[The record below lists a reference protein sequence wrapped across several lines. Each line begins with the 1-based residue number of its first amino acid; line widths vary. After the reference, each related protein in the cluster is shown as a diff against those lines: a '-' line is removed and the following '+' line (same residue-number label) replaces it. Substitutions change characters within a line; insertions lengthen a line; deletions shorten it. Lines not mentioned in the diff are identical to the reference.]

1 MSTLGVTLG
10 ALEVSILISTI
21 LYGVTILQTF
31 LYTAKSFKDPRWLHI
46 MVGLIWLLET
56 GHTAFTW
63 ILLYSYTVTNYGNPG
78 TIISTPWFLAYSFVF
93 TSFIGSIV
101 QTFFAYRIRVL
112 SGSLVVPIIAWCA
125 AASRVGT
132 GITLGVLISSF
143 DTLTAYVARY
153 SWLETTHLTVDA
165 AVDVTITASLCYYLL
180 LRKTTFKPTQR
191 MVHRLVVYTVETGL
205 ATSMCAV
212 VTIICLQ
219 AMSQNLVSYGFT
231 MIYPRLFSNSFL
243 TALNARQSLRR
254 TGADTGHAWSTGDIC
269 HNEVSMMRFG
279 HGPNHLKDAY
289 SKSTRQG
296 EIPGYTLQ
304 HGVTVE
310 LESTP
315 DDHLVTGSIE
325 DSDATTFPNL

>member
-21 LYGVTILQTF
+21 LYGVTSLQTF

-46 MVGLIWLLET
+46 MVCRLLET
-56 GHTAFTW
+56 VHTAFTW

-191 MVHRLVVYTVETGL
+191 MVHRLVVYTV
-205 ATSMCAV
+205 V
-212 VTIICLQ
+212 
-219 AMSQNLVSYGFT
+219 VSYGFT
-231 MIYPRLFSNSFL
+231 MIYPRCITVFSNSFL

-269 HNEVSMMRFG
+269 HDEVSMMRFG

-325 DSDATTFPNL
+325 DSDATTFP